1 MSMLKKVGFGVA
13 GVVGVSLLGY
23 LGYKGFKKIR
33 GKKEDKISN
42 LDKEMIRNEF
52 TDEDLKKIIRDEEKL
67 IQDLKNLHYRACFIK
82 ELEDA
87 LQIKKDLLNTAF

>member
-1 MSMLKKVGFGVA
+1 MSMLKNIGFGVA
-13 GVVGVSLLGY
+13 GVVGVSLVGY
-23 LGYKGFKKIR
+23 LGYKGFKKLR
-33 GKKEDKISN
+33 GKKEVSN

-52 TDEDLKKIIRDEEKL
+52 TDEDLKQIIKDEEKL
-67 IQDLKNLHYRACFIK
+67 IQDLKNLGYRKCFIK

>member
-1 MSMLKKVGFGVA
+1 MSMLKNVGFGVA

-33 GKKEDKISN
+33 GKKDISKVDKD
-42 LDKEMIRNEF
+42 LIRSEF
-52 TDEDLKKIIRDEEKL
+52 TDEDLKQIIKDEEKL
-67 IQDLKNLHYRACFIK
+67 IQDLKNLGYRKCFIK

>member
-1 MSMLKKVGFGVA
+1 MSMLKKVGFGVGA
-13 GVVGVSLLGY
+13 AIGVTLVGY
-23 LGYKGFKKIR
+23 LGYKGFKKLR
-33 GKKEDKISN
+33 GKKDISN

-52 TDEDLKKIIRDEEKL
+52 TDEDLKNIIKDEEKL
-67 IQDLKNLHYRACFIK
+67 IQDLKNLGYRKCFIK

>member
-1 MSMLKKVGFGVA
+1 MSMLKKVGFGVGA
-13 GVVGVSLLGY
+13 AIGVTLVGY
-23 LGYKGFKKIR
+23 LGYKGFKKLR
-33 GKKEDKISN
+33 GKKDISN

-52 TDEDLKKIIRDEEKL
+52 TDEDLKQIIKDEEKL
-67 IQDLKNLHYRACFIK
+67 IQDLKNLGYRKCFIK

>member
-1 MSMLKKVGFGVA
+1 MSMFKKVGLGIA
-13 GVVGVSLLGY
+13 GVVGVSLVGY

-33 GKKEDKISN
+33 GKKEVSKVDKD
-42 LDKEMIRNEF
+42 LIRSEF
-52 TDEDLKKIIRDEEKL
+52 TDEDLKQIIKDEEKL

>member
-1 MSMLKKVGFGVA
+1 MSMLKNIGFGVA

-23 LGYKGFKKIR
+23 LGYKGIKKFK
-33 GKKEDKISN
+33 GKKENISKVDKD
-42 LDKEMIRNEF
+42 LIRNEF
-52 TDEDLKKIIRDEEKL
+52 TDEDLKQIIKDEEKL
-67 IQDLKNLHYRACFIK
+67 IQDLKNLGYRKCFIK

>member
-1 MSMLKKVGFGVA
+1 MSMLKNIGFGVA
-13 GVVGVSLLGY
+13 GLVGVTLVGY
-23 LGYKGFKKIR
+23 LGYKGFKKLR
-33 GKKEDKISN
+33 GKKEVSN

-52 TDEDLKKIIRDEEKL
+52 TDEDLKQIIKDEEKL

>member
-1 MSMLKKVGFGVA
+1 MSMLKKVGFGVGA
-13 GVVGVSLLGY
+13 AIGVTLVGY
-23 LGYKGFKKIR
+23 LGYKGFKKLR

-52 TDEDLKKIIRDEEKL
+52 TDEDLKKIIKDEEKL
-67 IQDLKNLHYRACFIK
+67 IQDLKNLGYRKCFIK

>member
-1 MSMLKKVGFGVA
+1 MSMLKNVGFGVA
-13 GVVGVSLLGY
+13 GVVVVAGLGY
-23 LGYKGFKKIR
+23 LGFKGFKKLR
-33 GKKEDKISN
+33 GKKEVSN
-42 LDKEMIRNEF
+42 LDKEMIRKEF
-52 TDEDLKKIIRDEEKL
+52 TDEDLKQIIKDEEKL

>member
-1 MSMLKKVGFGVA
+1 MSILKNVGFGVA

-23 LGYKGFKKIR
+23 LGYKGIKKFK
-33 GKKEDKISN
+33 GKKENISKVDKD
-42 LDKEMIRNEF
+42 LIRNEF
-52 TDEDLKKIIRDEEKL
+52 TDEDLKQIIKDEEKL
-67 IQDLKNLHYRACFIK
+67 IQDLKNLGYRKCFIK

>member
-1 MSMLKKVGFGVA
+1 MSMLKNIGFGVA

-23 LGYKGFKKIR
+23 LSYKGFKKIR
-33 GKKEDKISN
+33 GKKEDISKV
-42 LDKEMIRNEF
+42 DKDLIRSEF
-52 TDEDLKKIIRDEEKL
+52 TDEDLKKIIKDEEKL

>member
-1 MSMLKKVGFGVA
+1 MSMLKKVGFGVGA
-13 GVVGVSLLGY
+13 AIGVTLVGY
-23 LGYKGFKKIR
+23 LGFKGFKKLR
-33 GKKEDKISN
+33 GKKEISN
-42 LDKEMIRNEF
+42 LDKEMIRKEF
-52 TDEDLKKIIRDEEKL
+52 TDEDLKKIIKDEEKL

>member
-1 MSMLKKVGFGVA
+1 MSMFKNVGFGIA
-13 GVVGVSLLGY
+13 GVTVVSLVGY
-23 LGYKGFKKIR
+23 LGYKGFKKLR
-33 GKKEDKISN
+33 GKKEVSN

-52 TDEDLKKIIRDEEKL
+52 TDEDLKQIIKDEEKL
-67 IQDLKNLHYRACFIK
+67 IQDLKNLGYRKCFIK

>member
-1 MSMLKKVGFGVA
+1 MSMLKNVGLGIA
-13 GVVGVSLLGY
+13 GVVGVSLVGY
-23 LGYKGFKKIR
+23 LGYKGFKKLR
-33 GKKEDKISN
+33 GKKEDISKV
-42 LDKEMIRNEF
+42 DKDLIRSEF
-52 TDEDLKKIIRDEEKL
+52 TDEDLKKIIKDEEKL